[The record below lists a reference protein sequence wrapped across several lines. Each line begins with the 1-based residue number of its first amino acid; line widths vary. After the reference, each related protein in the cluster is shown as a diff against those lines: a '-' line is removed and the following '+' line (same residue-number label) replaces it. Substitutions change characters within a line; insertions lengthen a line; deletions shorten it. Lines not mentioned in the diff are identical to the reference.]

1 MSSAVPEDPDRP
13 LIPAIAEGNERAL
26 RELMERHKDKVF
38 RFAYRWV
45 RNESDAEEIAAETFV
60 RVHRHAARY
69 LPRAKVA
76 TWIYSITANLCRDH
90 ARKAWRRKVFTLFS
104 PARDDGSGG
113 PSPEERI
120 PDPRPTADEDLLRSE
135 TTAHVLALVDSLP
148 VKLKAPFVLHVIEEH
163 SQRECAEIL
172 GITEKA
178 VETRIYRA
186 RKRILEDMRVTPD

>member
-1 MSSAVPEDPDRP
+1 MNATVPEDPDRR
-13 LIPAIAEGNERAL
+13 LIVAIAEGSEHAL
-26 RELMERHKDKVF
+26 RELMEGYKEKTF

-45 RNESDAEEIAAETFV
+45 RNEADAAEIAAETFV

-69 LPRAKVA
+69 KPSAKVS

-90 ARKAWRRKVFTLFS
+90 TRKAWRQKVFSIFS
-104 PARDDGSGG
+104 FAHDDDNGG

-120 PDPRPTADEDLLRSE
+120 RDPRPTADEDLLRSE
-135 TTAHVLALVDSLP
+135 TTAQALALVDSLP
-148 VKLKAPFVLHVIEEH
+148 SKLKAPFVLHVIEEH

-178 VETRIYRA
+178 VETRVYRA
-186 RKRILEDMRVTPD
+186 RKRILEGMRGAVD